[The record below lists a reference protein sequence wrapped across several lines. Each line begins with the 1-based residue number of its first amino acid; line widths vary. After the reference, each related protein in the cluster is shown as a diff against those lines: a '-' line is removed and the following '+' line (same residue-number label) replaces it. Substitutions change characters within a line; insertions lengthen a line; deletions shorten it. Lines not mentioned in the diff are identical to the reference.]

1 VAISVNTGIREGIY
15 RSALVR
21 GVSRWLDVVPH
32 PLVACEIAPGYVAAA
47 RWARGGLGL
56 EGFAIESLPPGAI
69 VPSAVETN
77 ILMVAEVRSTVGRVF
92 ARLRTKGQVV
102 ALLVPD
108 PVVPVFVLHFDT
120 FPRRRAEAEPLLR
133 WRLKKSTPFEAEETI
148 ISFMRQAPREEGVD
162 IVTALARL
170 RIVREYEQLMQSVGM
185 SPGVVLSSTLA
196 ALPLLEDR
204 RPSLLARVSG
214 KNLTTAITRGGIM
227 WNYRCIELP
236 GDVSELSP
244 QTLLDEIY
252 PVTTYYQDTWKEG
265 LAAVRLAGLG
275 ARVEEFREP
284 LERELNCPAASLLA
298 SAASEGRLGNDQQP
312 LADRDLDALV
322 GWTLN
327 RGA

>member
-1 VAISVNTGIREGIY
+1 MNTNKGIREGIY
-15 RSALVR
+15 RSSLVR
-21 GVSRWLDVVPH
+21 GISRWLDVVPH

-47 RWARGGLGL
+47 RWTRGGVGL
-56 EGFAIESLPPGAI
+56 EGFAIESLPAGAI

-77 ILMVAEVRSTVGRVF
+77 ILLVAEVRSAVGRVF
-92 ARLRTKGQVV
+92 ARLRTKAQIV

-108 PVVPVFVLHFDT
+108 PVVPVFVLHFEV
-120 FPRRRAEAEPLLR
+120 FPRRRSEAEPLLR
-133 WRLKKSTPFEAEETI
+133 WRLKKSVPFEAEETI
-148 ISFMRQAPREEGVD
+148 ISFMRQSPREEGVD

-170 RIVREYEQLMQSVGM
+170 RIIREYEQLMQSVGM

-204 RPSLLARVSG
+204 RPSLLARVAG
-214 KNLTTAITRGGIM
+214 KNLTTAIIREGIL

-236 GDVSELSP
+236 SDASALSP
-244 QTLLDEIY
+244 QNLLDEIY
-252 PVTTYYQDTWKEG
+252 PVTTYYQDSWKEG
-265 LAAVRLAGLG
+265 IAVVRLAGLG
-275 ARVEEFREP
+275 NRVEEFREP

-298 SAASEGRLGNDQQP
+298 SAGSDGLLGSDLQS

-322 GWTLN
+322 GWTMN